1 MRGSDSMAQANTNVA
16 LQGSANVSPLT
27 FDAVTLVSEKRLTIS
42 SITKFLLNYGKKQ
55 NYTEGQYIIRE
66 GHNDKTVF
74 IVLSGEVEIQ
84 KKDDNGQNQTVTKLI
99 GGGIILGEMSIFL
112 DEPRTT
118 SVRISKETLVLEFT
132 GDNFLNA
139 VANIPE
145 LSMRI
150 LKSLS
155 NKLKST
161 NERVVQNKICANCT
175 EKEDKTA

>member
-1 MRGSDSMAQANTNVA
+1 MSQANTNVEI
-16 LQGSANVSPLT
+16 QGSANVLPHT
-27 FDAVTLVSEKRLTIS
+27 FEAITLVSGKRLAIS

-55 NYTEGQYIIRE
+55 NYNEGQYIIRE

-74 IVLSGEVEIQ
+74 IILAGEVEIQ
-84 KKDDNGQNQTVTKLI
+84 KKDENGNNQVVTKLT

-112 DEPRTT
+112 DEPRST
-118 SVRISKETLVLEFT
+118 SVRIAKETLVLEFT

-139 VANIPE
+139 VINIPE

-161 NERVVQNKICANCT
+161 NERVLQNNICVHC
-175 EKEDKTA
+175 KGKTA